1 MWLSAF
7 CVAANYHRFF
17 SQTDFS
23 TIDRSDGRGKGGVG
37 RRCDSADGD
46 KTSIWKGRSCWLEGQ
61 ERLRFTRRSARLP
74 KDRARSSNLF
84 GVSRKQFLCA
94 GGCFPPGHAG
104 EEKAMKKVARRGQ
117 AADALCAT
125 KTMQHPPSS

>member
-1 MWLSAF
+1 MAI
-7 CVAANYHRFF
+7 RFLCGGQLPSVF

-74 KDRARSSNLF
+74 KDRAVLPIFLECLANNSF
-84 GVSRKQFLCA
+84 APEDVSR
-94 GGCFPPGHAG
+94 PVMPV
-104 EEKAMKKVARRGQ
+104 KKKR
-117 AADALCAT
+117 
-125 KTMQHPPSS
+125 